1 MKTISK
7 VFLFAMLVFIQY
19 GLLAQNN
26 RQDVVY
32 LKNGGVT
39 RGTIIELI
47 PEKQIKIETVDGNVF
62 VYQMSEIEK
71 YAKEPTFTSKQKVE
85 EDNTGM
91 KRGYYGVFEYGTG
104 FTFGDMAGPLRV
116 KLNIIN
122 GYRINPWLSAGAGL
136 GVRLY
141 PGEEMLLP
149 FFADLRVNFLNKR
162 KSPYFSMGIGYAFSP
177 FDVSY
182 GGILLTPTIG
192 VSVKLKNRKA
202 LNLGLSYEAQ
212 CLTYRYYDYYDSYSQ
227 TRHTDYSHTIS
238 FQFGVSF

>member
-71 YAKEPTFTSKQKVE
+71 YAKEPTFTSKH
-85 EDNTGM
+85 
-91 KRGYYGVFEYGTG
+91 
-104 FTFGDMAGPLRV
+104 
-116 KLNIIN
+116 
-122 GYRINPWLSAGAGL
+122 YRL
-136 GVRLY
+136 
-141 PGEEMLLP
+141 
-149 FFADLRVNFLNKR
+149 FADRKMSVYFLNRLTRFIVIK
-162 KSPYFSMGIGYAFSP
+162 KTVKTLFFPGIYPIFAINF
-177 FDVSY
+177 
-182 GGILLTPTIG
+182 ILNQSL
-192 VSVKLKNRKA
+192 
-202 LNLGLSYEAQ
+202 
-212 CLTYRYYDYYDSYSQ
+212 
-227 TRHTDYSHTIS
+227 
-238 FQFGVSF
+238 